1 MLADTTCSFPS
12 GPPRPTLMPGPRR
25 EVKQIPRSPP
35 TGAQAMRCQGAG
47 AGTTG
52 GSSAAFRAGTTEF
65 PARPLGSSLPVANT
79 EPMTQRVELA
89 TVMDRLAVDEVVTE
103 YAGAVD
109 DGDWAA
115 YRGLFTAD
123 GRADYRSAGGIEGDA
138 GRVAGWLAENLGLF
152 PMRQHLIVNRRL
164 RFGVLEHDTGDTAR
178 VRADYLNPMRFAP
191 AAADVGSAAP
201 DFVCGGRYDFGLLRT
216 DEGWRLREVIVREK
230 WRRSPAEQA

>member
-1 MLADTTCSFPS
+1 
-12 GPPRPTLMPGPRR
+12 
-25 EVKQIPRSPP
+25 
-35 TGAQAMRCQGAG
+35 
-47 AGTTG
+47 
-52 GSSAAFRAGTTEF
+52 
-65 PARPLGSSLPVANT
+65 
-79 EPMTQRVELA
+79 MTQRVELA

-103 YAGAVD
+103 YAAAVD

-138 GRVAGWLAENLGLF
+138 GRIAGWLAENLGLF

-178 VRADYLNPMRFAP
+178 VRADYLNPMRFAG
-191 AAADVGSAAP
+191 AAADDGSSAP

-216 DEGWRLREVIVREK
+216 EGGWRLRTVVVEEK
-230 WRRSPAEQA
+230 WRRLPERTPGDPA